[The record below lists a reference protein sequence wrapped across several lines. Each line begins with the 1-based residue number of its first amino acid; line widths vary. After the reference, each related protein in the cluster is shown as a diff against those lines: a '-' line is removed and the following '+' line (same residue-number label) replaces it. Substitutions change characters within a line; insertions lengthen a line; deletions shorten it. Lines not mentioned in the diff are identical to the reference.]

1 MLGSIKDFKYKLV
14 KNFLTKEET
23 ELLKQ
28 FTILFHQRNDSS
40 FDTKQSITM
49 DTMDYGNPAT
59 DALLITKLK
68 KMEEETKLKLN
79 PTYSFWRMYTKYAV
93 LKKHKD
99 RPSCEI
105 SCTVMAGSDN
115 TPWPI
120 YIDGTPLE
128 MQPGDAAIYLGC
140 DVEHWREEFQGD
152 WHSQI
157 FLHYVDA
164 NGPFKDYQNDQ
175 REITETGFENRL
187 NAKLPDRIQP

>member
-28 FTILFHQRNDSS
+28 FTILFHQRNDST
-40 FDTKQSITM
+40 FDTIQSITM
-49 DTMDYGNPAT
+49 DTMNYGNQAT
-59 DALLITKLK
+59 DALLLTKLK

-79 PTYSFWRMYTKYAV
+79 PTYSFWRMYTKFAD

-105 SCTVMAGSDN
+105 SCTVMVGSDN

-120 YIDGTPLE
+120 YIDGTPIE
-128 MQPGDAAIYLGC
+128 MKPGDAAIYLGC

-175 REITETGFENRL
+175 RQSTETDFDNRAD
-187 NAKLPDRIQP
+187 AKLPDRI